1 MLEQEK
7 CSEEFPDCETGA
19 IPPFGELYDVP
30 VFLDAAL
37 AEDEEIVF
45 GAGSLS
51 DSVRMIPSIQYRRH
65 DQSR

>member
-1 MLEQEK
+1 MRDR
-7 CSEEFPDCETGA
+7 SNSA
-19 IPPFGELYDVP
+19 VGELYDVP

-51 DSVRMIPSIQYRRH
+51 DSVRMIPSILYRRH